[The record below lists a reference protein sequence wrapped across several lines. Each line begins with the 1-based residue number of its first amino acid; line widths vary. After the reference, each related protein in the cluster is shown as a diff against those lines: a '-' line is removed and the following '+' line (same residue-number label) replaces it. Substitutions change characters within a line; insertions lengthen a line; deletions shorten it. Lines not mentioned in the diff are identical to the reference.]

1 MRLRGV
7 LFDLDDTLI
16 PEEGAVREGFEAA
29 CTLAQ
34 LRCGVDPAHLQ
45 EAVRSRARSLWRGA
59 PTFPYCRSIGIAGFE
74 GLWGSFEGDDPQLV
88 ALAGWVD
95 DYRNVAWTGGLSE
108 LGIEAPELASELS
121 DAFCTAVRSA
131 FRPFVG
137 AEELLRELR
146 KHLRIGLL
154 TNGAS
159 SVQRHKIR
167 QSGLDGLFHA
177 VVVSGEVGV
186 GKPDPEVFR
195 VALEALGTPAA
206 ETVMVGNS
214 LRHDIAGA
222 RAAGMP
228 CVWLDHTGRGHGE
241 ELEPDVRIEDITEL
255 RDVMG

>member
-1 MRLRGV
+1 MKLRGI

-16 PEEGAVREGFEAA
+16 PEEGAEREAFEAVGA
-29 CTLAQ
+29 LAR
-34 LRCGVDPAHLQ
+34 LRCGVDPVHLH
-45 EAVRSRARSLWRGA
+45 EAVRNRARALWRGA
-59 PTFPYCRSIGIAGFE
+59 PTYSYCRSIGIASFE

-95 DYRNVAWTGGLSE
+95 EYRRTAWFGGLSE
-108 LGIEAPELASELS
+108 LGVEDPEIAAELS
-121 DAFCTAVRSA
+121 DAFCAAVQQT

-146 KHLRIGLL
+146 KRLRVGLL

-167 QSGLDGLFHA
+167 QAGLGDLFHA

-195 VALEALGTPAA
+195 VALEALGTPPA

-228 CVWLDHTGRGHGE
+228 CVWLDHAGRGHGE

-255 RDVMG
+255 KDVME